1 MSSLTGRRRRR
12 LLSRLR
18 YTNIINSS
26 SNRRQIAAAAAR
38 RRRRQPQVSCRRCS
52 VLSSDE
58 LARDTVVDMSVTS
71 SSSRDVTTMTSL
83 LTVAVMVMTCVLRHD
98 LVDAITLAPV
108 SWNRSNPM
116 SVYTRR
122 LSTST
127 STLLGSVW
135 PRPSQYTD
143 DVGLQTLRTRP
154 DSHRFVIFQILRSLN
169 ISDVFFSL
177 VWKFSRFSKRF
188 VNIY

>member
-1 MSSLTGRRRRR
+1 VSSLTGRRRR

-38 RRRRQPQVSCRRCS
+38 RRRRPLVSCRRCS

-58 LARDTVVDMSVTS
+58 LAHDTVVDMSVTS

-143 DVGLQTLRTRP
+143 DVGLQTLRMRP